1 MKDSDWIIL
10 DELYK
15 NPNITKV
22 AGQLYITQPTLTK
35 RLQAIEDEFQ
45 IRIVNRSTKGVE
57 FTREGE
63 YLAAQAK
70 QYLRFMK
77 ETRDGIRGLKKEG
90 CGTIRIAA
98 SYTFSK
104 FQLSEILYSYGRLH
118 PNLCFEIQ
126 NLRSHELM
134 GLVADGEADVG
145 FVRGNYDI
153 SLKKCLIL
161 RENAYVLCKSPIT
174 LDRLPEL
181 PMVRSALGNYTQRV
195 MDQWWNQHFDTPPNV
210 DTLVQDVD
218 ICWRLVSRGIGYTL
232 SFLQEYQLQE
242 LGMFYLPML
251 HPDGSHIERNT
262 WFVYDGHKAAPD
274 YVTDFIRHIEGHYA
288 IESA

>member
-15 NPNITKV
+15 HPNITKV
-22 AGQLYITQPTLTK
+22 ASRLYLTQPTLTK

-63 YLAAQAK
+63 FLAAQAK

-77 ETRDGIRGLKKEG
+77 ETQDGIRALKKEG
-90 CGTIRIAA
+90 CGTIRIAS

-104 FQLSEILYSYGRLH
+104 FQLSEILFSYGQLH
-118 PNLCFEIQ
+118 PNLCFEVQ

-145 FVRGNYDI
+145 FIRGNYGI
-153 SLKKCLIL
+153 SLEKCLIL
-161 RENAYVLCKSPIT
+161 RENAYVLSKSPIALT
-174 LDRLPEL
+174 QLPEL
-181 PMVRSALGNYTQRV
+181 PMVRSALGNYTQKV
-195 MDQWWNQHFDTPPNV
+195 LDEWWNQHFDTPPGTG
-210 DTLVQDVD
+210 TLVQDVD

-232 SFLQEYQLQE
+232 SFLQEKQLEE
-242 LGMFYLPML
+242 LGLFYIPLL
-251 HPDGSHIERNT
+251 HPDGSPIERNT
-262 WFVYDGHKAAPD
+262 WFAYDGHRVRPD
-274 YVTDFIRHIEGHYA
+274 YVTDFIRYVEGHYSM
-288 IESA
+288 ESE